1 LEQVVTSV
9 EQRLEGPVNEAFI
22 QEFIK
27 QEALAQQQVEA
38 DRAKLEDFQAELPRP
53 E

>member
-1 LEQVVTSV
+1 LEQVVTAV

-22 QEFIK
+22 QEFAE
-27 QEALAQQQVEA
+27 QEALVQQQVEA
-38 DRAKLEDFQAELPRP
+38 TQVKLKYFQVELPKP